1 MNIRLL
7 PDLVAMAA
15 LLAILFFL
23 RRRHPQERVGL
34 WMVGLLFIFL
44 EAIAHTIYR
53 PSGRLHLTSHVVAL
67 DSYLAA
73 GLIFLWAASKSLFP
87 RRETLFYLLVNAPSL
102 AALLTIYSLDI
113 RTPGPYRAAI
123 AIGATL
129 AAVSPFLINR
139 TLRIG
144 RAWWLGVPHLLIWG
158 PAWFSVSEHHYR
170 DAAYFPL
177 FVIYLS
183 TAVIFYLS
191 LPRKSLGKICVV
203 AGFTIWSLVFL
214 FHSWVTDRPQYI
226 DVANDIW
233 NMQKFLV
240 TMGMLM
246 VLLEIQ
252 VASNEWYGFHDQL
265 TGLPNRRFFEDR
277 LAQALQH
284 SEQTGTRT
292 ALIMI
297 DLNGFKLIND
307 SLGHD
312 VGDRLL
318 QHIAH
323 SLRHAIRTP
332 DVLARLGG
340 DEFIIIVSD
349 LPAGPS
355 AKHIM
360 AASEA
365 RIAEALRKPF
375 TTAGHTLNVNGSV
388 GVSLYPDDTTDEV
401 LLRRLADQRMYE
413 QKRQIPLEF
422 EQAAPFLES
431 TSSQS

>member
-7 PDLVAMAA
+7 PDIAAMAA

-44 EAIAHTIYR
+44 EAIAHMVYR
-53 PSGRLHLTSHVVAL
+53 PRGPLHLASHIVAL
-67 DSYLAA
+67 DAYLAA
-73 GLIFLWAASKSLFP
+73 GLIFLWAASKFLFP
-87 RRETLFYLLVNAPSL
+87 RRETLIYLLINAPAL
-102 AALLTIYSLDI
+102 AALLTVYGLDI
-113 RTPGPYRAAI
+113 RTLGPYYV
-123 AIGATL
+123 AIGVGAL
-129 AAVSPFLINR
+129 VAAVSLFWISR
-139 TLRIG
+139 TVKMG
-144 RAWWLGVPHLLIWG
+144 KAWWLVIPHLLIWG
-158 PAWFSVSEHHYR
+158 PAWFSVSGGHYR

-177 FVIYLS
+177 FVVYLS
-183 TAVIFYLS
+183 IAVIFHLS

-203 AGFTIWSLVFL
+203 AGFTIWALVFL
-214 FHSWVTDRPQYI
+214 FHSWVTDHPQYI

-252 VASNEWYGFHDQL
+252 VTRNEWYGFHDQL

-277 LAQALQH
+277 LTQALQH
-284 SEQTGTRT
+284 SEMTGTRT

-307 SLGHD
+307 SLGHE
-312 VGDRLL
+312 VGDRLIR
-318 QHIAH
+318 HIAH
-323 SLRHAIRTP
+323 SLRHVIRAP

-340 DEFIIIVSD
+340 DEFIIIATD
-349 LPAGPS
+349 LPTGPS
-355 AKHIM
+355 AKYIIT
-360 AASEA
+360 ASEA
-365 RIAEALRKPF
+365 RVAEALRKPF
-375 TTAGHTLNVNGSV
+375 TAGVHTLTVNGSV

-413 QKRQIPLEF
+413 QKRQIALEF
-422 EQAAPFLES
+422 EKV
-431 TSSQS
+431 T